1 MMPAPL
7 VAEMSDDL
15 MQFPCEFPIKMM
27 GRDQPEFREAA
38 IAVVE
43 RHAGR
48 VEEDAVRMAASSNGN
63 FLSITVTI
71 TATSREQ
78 LDNIYRDL
86 TDDEQILVA
95 L

>member
-1 MMPAPL
+1 
-7 VAEMSDDL
+7 MSSDEL
-15 MQFPCEFPIKMM
+15 LSFPCEFPIKVM
-27 GRDQPEFREAA
+27 GRDVPEFREAA
-38 IAVVE
+38 LKAVE
-43 RHAGR
+43 RHAGHID
-48 VEEDAVRMAASSNGN
+48 EDAVRVATSSNGN

-86 TDDEQILVA
+86 TDDEQVLVA